1 LFTVLQAIHIVKT
14 EDLNDLRVRQVVR
27 GSLFLYRQR
36 HNRYFLHGG
45 NNVEEIRKNIEK
57 HGIPGK
63 DLYELPTSKKRFQDG
78 AHYRMEISGVER
90 PSTLEA
96 LIDEMEKRR
105 VPVHRLISMVMG
117 ATLLSDDELED
128 FARMA
133 QEAKLEVIVTP
144 GPRTVWDIGRQVVT
158 PEGAFSGLRFRGS
171 DNLAYVIGDIQR
183 AIKFGFRGFLVLDE
197 GLLWLL
203 NKMREAGDIP
213 RDVVFKVSILA
224 GHANPAGAKVLEMLG
239 ANTFNPVADLT
250 LPMLAAIR
258 QAIHIPIDVHIYL
271 FDAFGG
277 FNRFWEAPEMSRV
290 CAPCYYKIEP
300 GPGMGAL
307 YKPWVSPDHLAFLA
321 REKVK
326 QAEIII
332 SLIEKNYPEAKLS
345 EIGAKD
351 LAIPKPP
358 K

>member
-1 LFTVLQAIHIVKT
+1 M
-14 EDLNDLRVRQVVR
+14 
-27 GSLFLYRQR
+27 
-36 HNRYFLHGG
+36 
-45 NNVEEIRKNIEK
+45 EEIRRSIEK
-57 HGIPGK
+57 YGIPGR
-63 DLYELPTSKKRFQDG
+63 DLYELPTSKKRFPDG
-78 AHYRMEISGVER
+78 CQYRIEISGVER

-96 LIDEMEKRR
+96 LVDEMEKRR

-117 ATLLSDDELED
+117 ATLLSDDELES
-128 FARMA
+128 FAKMA
-133 QEAKLEVIVTP
+133 KEAKLEVIVTP
-144 GPRTVWDIGRQVVT
+144 GPRTTWDIGRQVVT
-158 PEGAFSGLRFRGS
+158 PEGALSGLRFRGS
-171 DNLAYVIGDIQR
+171 DNLAYVIGDIKR
-183 AIKFGFRGFLVLDE
+183 AIEFGFRGFLVLDE

-203 NKMREAGDIP
+203 NQMRDKGDIP
-213 RDVVFKVSILA
+213 KDVVFKVSILA
-224 GHANPAGAKVLEMLG
+224 GHANPAGARVLEMLG

-258 QAIHIPIDVHIYL
+258 KTVNIPIDVHIYL

-277 FNRFWEAPEMSRV
+277 FNRFWEAPEITRV

-300 GPGMGAL
+300 GAGMGAL

-332 SLIEKNYPEAKLS
+332 SLIAKNYPEAKLS
-345 EIGAKD
+345 RVGAKD
-351 LAIPKPP
+351 LAIPKAP